1 MDIHKV
7 KANIKVGQVAS
18 VALNTLE
25 SYPTNPRRGD
35 VEAIA
40 QSLKA
45 HGQYRPIVVQYG
57 TNFILAGNHTYK
69 AAKKLGWKKIK
80 ITYVEVDEESA
91 RKIVLADNRLT
102 DLATYN
108 EPLLKSLLT
117 TLPELDGTGF
127 TQAEVEIL
135 DRLMTGKDKDPV
147 GGSKSLP
154 SDPEVKISAWKF
166 TVEGSVYKAWRE
178 QLYEE
183 FPTKQKAL
191 REIKSRLGL
200 PERKPVEPEPSGER
214 SDVTA
219 SDIETVEINEIKIHP
234 LNPREGDIGSIIESL
249 THMGQYRPIVVN
261 KATKHILS
269 GNHTYQGAV
278 QLGWEKIAVHWVDV
292 DDVEEIKILIVDNRT
307 SDLAT
312 YDPQELNKLLTST
325 GLRGTGFSSEE
336 VAEILAGGKSKPGH
350 IPVGRTTIK
359 VGDHN
364 MRVHS
369 EDLNQWANTINGW
382 KDIAELLFIPVEAC
396 EVEEN

>member
-1 MDIHKV
+1 M
-7 KANIKVGQVAS
+7 KAKIKVGQVAS
-18 VALNTLE
+18 VPLSSLE

-35 VEAIA
+35 IEAIA

-57 TNFILAGNHTYK
+57 SNFILAGNHTYK

-117 TLPELDGTGF
+117 ALPELEGTGF
-127 TQAEVEIL
+127 TQSEVETL

-147 GGSKSLP
+147 SGSKPLP
-154 SDPEVKISAWKF
+154 SDPEVKVSAWKF
-166 TVEGSVYKAWRE
+166 TVELEAYKAWKE
-178 QLYEE
+178 QLYVEA
-183 FPTKQKAL
+183 PTKQKAIK
-191 REIKSRLGL
+191 EIKTRLGL
-200 PERKPVEPEPSGER
+200 PERKPVEPEPNGER
-214 SDVTA
+214 SEVT
-219 SDIETVEINEIKIHP
+219 SEDIETVAINEIKVHP

-261 KATKHILS
+261 KRTKHILS

-325 GLRGTGFSSEE
+325 GLRGTGFSAEE

-350 IPVGRTTIK
+350 IPVGRTTIR
-359 VGDHN
+359 VGEHN
-364 MRVHS
+364 MRVHT
-369 EDLNQWANTINGW
+369 EDLNEWANTINGW
-382 KDIAELLFIPVEAC
+382 KDVAELLFIPLEAC
-396 EVEEN
+396 TTEVE

>member
-1 MDIHKV
+1 M
-7 KANIKVGQVAS
+7 KAKIKVGQVAS

-35 VEAIA
+35 IEAIA

-80 ITYVEVDEESA
+80 ITYVDVDEESA

-117 TLPELDGTGF
+117 ALPELEGTGF
-127 TQAEVEIL
+127 TQSEVDTL
-135 DRLMTGKDKDPV
+135 DRLMNGQDKDPV
-147 GGSKSLP
+147 SGSKPLP
-154 SDPEVKISAWKF
+154 SDPEVKISAWRF
-166 TVEGSVYKAWRE
+166 TVELEAYKAWRE
-178 QLYEE
+178 QIYAEA
-183 FPTKQKAL
+183 PTKQKAIK
-191 REIKSRLGL
+191 EIKTRLGL
-200 PERKPVEPEPSGER
+200 PERAPIEPEPNGER
-214 SDVTA
+214 SDITA
-219 SDIETVEINEIKIHP
+219 KDIETVGINEVKIHP

-269 GNHTYQGAV
+269 GNHTYQGAL
-278 QLGWEKIAVHWVDV
+278 QLGWEKIAVHWIDV
-292 DDVEEIKILIVDNRT
+292 DDIEEIKILIVDNRT

-325 GLRGTGFSSEE
+325 GLKGTGFSSEE

-350 IPVGRTTIK
+350 IPVGRTTIR

-369 EDLNQWANTINGW
+369 EDLNEWANTINGW
-382 KDIAELLFIPVEAC
+382 KDIAELLFMPIEAC
-396 EVEEN
+396 TTEVE

>member
-1 MDIHKV
+1 M
-7 KANIKVGQVAS
+7 KANIKVGQVDS

-35 VEAIA
+35 IEAIA

-80 ITYVEVDEESA
+80 ITYVDVNEETA
-91 RKIVLADNRLT
+91 RKIVLADNRIT

-117 TLPELDGTGF
+117 TLPELEGTGF

-135 DRLMTGKDKDPV
+135 DRLMNGKEKDNV

-166 TVEGSVYKAWRE
+166 TVESSVYKAWRE

-183 FPTKQKAL
+183 SPTKQKAL
-191 REIKSRLGL
+191 KEIKSRLGL

-214 SDVTA
+214 SEVTA

-249 THMGQYRPIVVN
+249 TYMGQYRPIVVN
-261 KATKHILS
+261 KRTKHILS
-269 GNHTYQGAV
+269 GNHTYQGAL

-292 DDVEEIKILIVDNRT
+292 DDIEEIKILIVDNRT

-325 GLRGTGFSSEE
+325 GLQGTGFSSEE

-382 KDIAELLFIPVEAC
+382 KDIAELLFIPIEAC

>member
-1 MDIHKV
+1 M

-35 VEAIA
+35 IEAIA

-80 ITYVEVDEESA
+80 ITYIEVDEESA
-91 RKIVLADNRLT
+91 RRIVLADNRLT

-117 TLPELDGTGF
+117 TLPELEGTGV
-127 TQAEVEIL
+127 TQAEVETL
-135 DRLMTGKDKDPV
+135 DRLMNGQDKDPV
-147 GGSKSLP
+147 GGSKPLP
-154 SDPEVKISAWKF
+154 SDPEVKVSAWRF
-166 TVEGSVYKAWRE
+166 TVESTVYKAWRE

-214 SDVTA
+214 SEVSAT
-219 SDIETVEINEIKIHP
+219 DIETVPINEIRVHP
-234 LNPREGDIGSIIESL
+234 LNPREGDIGAIIESL

-269 GNHTYQGAV
+269 GNHTYQGAL
-278 QLGWEKIAVHWVDV
+278 QLGWEKIAVHWVNV

-312 YDPQELNKLLTST
+312 YDPQELNKLLMST

-350 IPVGRTTIK
+350 IPVGRTTIR

-369 EDLNQWANTINGW
+369 EDLNEWANTINGW
-382 KDIAELLFIPVEAC
+382 RDIAELLFIPVEAC
-396 EVEEN
+396 EVEEIE

>member
-1 MDIHKV
+1 M
-7 KANIKVGQVAS
+7 KANIKVGQVDS

-35 VEAIA
+35 IEAIA

-80 ITYVEVDEESA
+80 ITYVDVNEETA
-91 RKIVLADNRLT
+91 RKIVLADNRIT

-117 TLPELDGTGF
+117 TLPELEGTGF

-135 DRLMTGKDKDPV
+135 DRLMNGKEKDNV

-166 TVEGSVYKAWRE
+166 TVESTVYKAWRE

-191 REIKSRLGL
+191 KEIKSRLGL

-214 SDVTA
+214 SEVTA

-249 THMGQYRPIVVN
+249 TYMGQYRPIVVN
-261 KATKHILS
+261 KRTKHILS
-269 GNHTYQGAV
+269 GNHTYQGAL

-292 DDVEEIKILIVDNRT
+292 DDIEEIKILIVDNRT

-325 GLRGTGFSSEE
+325 GLQGTGFSSEE

>member
-1 MDIHKV
+1 M

-35 VEAIA
+35 IEAIA

-80 ITYVEVDEESA
+80 ITYIEVDEESA
-91 RKIVLADNRLT
+91 RRIVLADNRLT

-117 TLPELDGTGF
+117 TLPELEGTGF
-127 TQAEVEIL
+127 TQAEVETL
-135 DRLMTGKDKDPV
+135 DRLMNGQDKDPV
-147 GGSKSLP
+147 GGSKPLP
-154 SDPEVKISAWKF
+154 SDPEVKVSAWRF
-166 TVEGSVYKAWRE
+166 TVESTVYKAWRE

-200 PERKPVEPEPSGER
+200 PERKLVEPEPSGER
-214 SDVTA
+214 SEVSAT
-219 SDIETVEINEIKIHP
+219 DIETVPINEIRVHP
-234 LNPREGDIGSIIESL
+234 LNPREGDIGAIIESL

-269 GNHTYQGAV
+269 GNHTYQGAL
-278 QLGWEKIAVHWVDV
+278 QLGWEKIAVHWVNV

-312 YDPQELNKLLTST
+312 YDPQELNKLLMST

-350 IPVGRTTIK
+350 IPVGRTTIR

-369 EDLNQWANTINGW
+369 EDLNEWANTINGW
-382 KDIAELLFIPVEAC
+382 RDIAELLFIPVEAC
-396 EVEEN
+396 EVEEI